1 MRALELGILSVAF
14 TAIASSKRGLN
25 LNTLTV
31 ENASVKIYKLG
42 EEIAK
47 LTIKLNIFMLKQEFS
62 INLLYLP
69 SVSYKVGLSLS
80 LCREKYNDTYLYFGF
95 IKLYIIELGGE
106 YSYCFFFF
114 LRL

>member
-25 LNTLTV
+25 LNSLTV

-47 LTIKLNIFMLKQEFS
+47 LTIKLNIFIAKQKDFS
-62 INLLYLP
+62 IKIYQFKDKKWANK
-69 SVSYKVGLSLS
+69 SWNGS
-80 LCREKYNDTYLYFGF
+80 T
-95 IKLYIIELGGE
+95 I
-106 YSYCFFFF
+106 
-114 LRL
+114 